1 MLKQL
6 FYSVALLLSIFCSL
20 PSAGQKIAVV
30 ARGKVVAV
38 QQDQTT
44 QSVPGANVMLL
55 NSMTGTFTNASGAF
69 EILVPDSFPQFLVI
83 SFVGYRNDTVKLET
97 IDAGIITLKPSQEI
111 SQVEVEGRRES
122 TKISTLKP
130 INTVEIGQNELLKAA
145 CCNLSESFETNPSV
159 NVSYTDAITG
169 AKEIQMLGLSG
180 IYSQL
185 LTENIPSMRGIVAPY
200 ALGYVPGPWME
211 SIQITK
217 GSGSVANGFEST
229 TGQINVEYLKPES
242 APQLYLN
249 QYIASTGNI
258 EFNAHKVFDINPRLK
273 TMVFM
278 HGENMGV
285 KWDHQNDGFLDMPLV
300 TQINLFN
307 RWSYFDGEKWEAQF
321 GVRGIVEDRKSGQI
335 NYTYG
340 TDVDTTSGYGVRI
353 RTKRVEAFSKTGRVF
368 PKTPWKSAGLII
380 SGSHHNMDSY
390 FGLKKYEGTQTGFYT
405 SLIYMSVFSNTNH
418 KWKTG
423 IDFRMDDYKE
433 SYLDNAF
440 NHTEAIPGMYFE
452 YTGTFFTNFTMI
464 AGSRIDHHNQFG
476 WFYTPRLHMKY
487 NFTPDLIWRV
497 SAGTSFRT
505 SNVIAENIS
514 TLTTSRS
521 LLVTESLNPER
532 ARNFGTNITARF
544 RLFYR
549 SGSVSADFYR
559 TDFQNQVIVDMYTSD
574 EFIFFYNLKG
584 NSSSTSYQ
592 LAIDYELFKRLDFR
606 IAFKY
611 DDVVADFNG
620 VSASKPLV
628 APKKGLVNF
637 AYSTVSEKWRFDLT
651 MQYQGEARLAI
662 PATGTHIHDNH
673 SGHDQ
678 LNGNK
683 SPDFVTF
690 NTQVTRVIKIW
701 ELYLGV
707 ENITDFHQEVPVM
720 GASDPFGPEFD
731 ATNIWGPIMGRK
743 IYFGF
748 RYAIPPKKKK

>member
-1 MLKQL
+1 MLKKIYL
-6 FYSVALLLSIFCSL
+6 SILLSIFSLL
-20 PSAGQKIAVV
+20 PSFAQRQQVTVK
-30 ARGKVVAV
+30 GKVLVL
-38 QQDQTT
+38 QSDQTT
-44 QSVPGANVMLL
+44 ASVPGANVMLL
-55 NSMTGTFTNASGAF
+55 HTMTGTFTDASGVF
-69 EILVPDSFPQFLVI
+69 EIQVPDSFPQYLVF
-83 SFVGYRNDTVKLET
+83 SFVGYRNDTLRLENSN
-97 IDAGIITLKPSQEI
+97 AGTITLKPSLEI
-111 SQVEVEGRRES
+111 SQVEVEGRQEA

-130 INTVEIGQNELLKAA
+130 INTVEIGQKELLKAA

-229 TGQINVEYLKPES
+229 TGQINVEYLKPET
-242 APQLYLN
+242 APKLYLN
-249 QYIASTGNI
+249 QYVASTGNV
-258 EFNAHKVFDINPRLK
+258 EFNAHKVFDVNPKLK

-278 HGENMGV
+278 HGENMAV

-300 TQINLFN
+300 SQINLFN

-321 GVRGIVEDRKSGQI
+321 GVRVIAEDRKSGQV
-335 NYTYG
+335 NYNYG
-340 TDVDTTSGYGVRI
+340 TDVDTSTGYGVRI
-353 RTKRVEAFSKTGRVF
+353 RTKRLEAFSKTGRVF
-368 PKTPWKSAGLII
+368 PKTPWKSAGLIV
-380 SGSHHNMDSY
+380 SGTIHNMDSY
-390 FGLKKYEGTQTGFYT
+390 FGLNKYEGTQTGLYT
-405 SLIYMSVFSNTNH
+405 SLIYMSIFSNTNH

-423 IDFRMDDYKE
+423 IDFRFDDYRE
-433 SYLDNAF
+433 SFLDHPF
-440 NHTEAIPGMYFE
+440 DHTEAIPGMYFE
-452 YTGTFFTNFTMI
+452 YTGTFFENFTMI
-464 AGSRIDHHNQFG
+464 AGSRVDHHNKFG

-521 LLVTESLNPER
+521 VLVTESLNPER
-532 ARNFGTNITARF
+532 AVNFGTNLTARF

-549 SGSVSADFYR
+549 SGSISADFYR
-559 TDFQNQVIVDMYTSD
+559 TDFRNQVIVDMYSSD

-592 LAIDYELFKRLDFR
+592 IALDYELFKRLDFR

-637 AYSTVSEKWRFDLT
+637 AYSTVNEKWRFDFT
-651 MQYQGEARLAI
+651 TQYQGEARLAI
-662 PATGTHIHDNH
+662 PVSGNHSHGNH
-673 SGHDQ
+673 SGDDQ
-678 LNGNK
+678 INGDK
-683 SPDFVTF
+683 SPDFFTF
-690 NTQVTRVIKIW
+690 NAQVTRVIQKW
-701 ELYLGV
+701 ELYLGA
-707 ENITDFHQEVPVM
+707 ENLSDFRQEVPVV
-720 GASDPFGPEFD
+720 GTSDPFGPEFD

-748 RYAIPPKKKK
+748 RYAIPTKSKK